1 MPILVIAHSKAILI
15 QTIQTIRIDENHF
28 YINVSKQKSILSNS
42 LLIKINYVKLNYTKI
57 NSSHR
62 QTKHT
67 LTPFCILFGKKVVK

>member
-1 MPILVIAHSKAILI
+1 LI
-15 QTIQTIRIDENHF
+15 QTIQTTRIDENHF

-57 NSSHR
+57 NYSHR

-67 LTPFCILFGKKVVK
+67 LI